1 MLFRGSHFTSNGKS
15 LSKQV
20 NINSITMETTDYTIE
35 TNYNGNELKVTGTYD
50 GETFKAETI
59 EPLHEG
65 GQIIIP
71 SFADLEKHI
80 LKNKFAQLKN
90 I

>member
-1 MLFRGSHFTSNGKS
+1 MKKYTAENLNTK
-15 LSKQV
+15 
-20 NINSITMETTDYTIE
+20 METTDYTIE
-35 TNYNGNELKVTGTYD
+35 TNYNGNELKVTGTYN

-90 I
+90 IV